1 MLSSHFYGFIYSIA
15 EVSAR
20 GNALFA
26 TMSRANDM
34 TDVGIA
40 PPIKPCRD
48 YAAYTM
54 FSAQDIS
61 FVGKV

>member
-1 MLSSHFYGFIYSIA
+1 MEHILSALRILSLSGF
-15 EVSAR
+15 SAR
-20 GNALFA
+20 VNSRQGC
-26 TMSRANDM
+26 MSRANDM
-34 TDVGIA
+34 TDLGIT